1 MTVKSIE
8 SRIREY
14 YVSESGEWLV
24 EKGKVKEAK
33 LLKEACETIEWLR
46 RQNNLQ
52 WQQAQEAG
60 RKLRERE
67 DAITAREKTVEQSE
81 KSLRDRLE
89 SVRTSMEYLLEK
101 VK

>member
-46 RQNNLQ
+46 KQNNLQ

-67 DAITAREKTVEQSE
+67 DAIAAREKTVEQSE